1 MHTTPIHHKDQKGF
15 ALLLAL
21 IVSSVVLAIGLS
33 ILNISVSQLTLSSTA
48 RESEY
53 AFQAAH
59 AGVDCMWYWRD
70 QEHDTYIALN
80 TPIPAISCFAENP
93 ITFARTNIYAEAE
106 GHANLYF
113 YAFEW
118 GDPGRCTEIE
128 MVVMNAHS
136 GDLALNFANIA
147 VGDEGY
153 KECSEGNTCTVIFSR
168 GYNRSCYE
176 LQSSIFTVQR
186 EITTEF

>member
-1 MHTTPIHHKDQKGF
+1 MHTGNLQHEERGF

-53 AFQAAH
+53 AFQSAH
-59 AGVDCMWYWRD
+59 AGTDCMWYWRNE
-70 QEHDTYIALN
+70 EHDSYTVLN
-80 TPIPAISCFAENP
+80 DFMPVINCFAENP
-93 ITFARTNIYAEAE
+93 LTYARTTIYSEPE
-106 GHANLYF
+106 GHANLFF

-136 GDLALNFANIA
+136 GDIGLNFANKA
-147 VGDEGY
+147 VGNDGL
-153 KECSEGNTCTVIFSR
+153 KECSEGNMCTVIFSR
-168 GYNRSCYE
+168 GYNRSCFE